1 MPTIWWGRCIVRSK
15 GVASQTGR
23 AHEHAGRL
31 GCCSG
36 AEVKVLAVECGCVSH
51 GGALVGKR
59 SGTQIEACAIASTDM
74 AGACSPLED
83 SRGQRGSRGVASRGA
98 RLTVRASPAWHAHAD
113 RGSKQVGR
121 VVSTAPTVAAGS
133 AHIAYRQLVHGVLLD
148 CLHPLI
154 QQNVCSHEGRRG
166 GGLRVAVQRL
176 QVIHLCT
183 AGRYDSSA
191 MHACIAA
198 SPQVARQSLLS
209 PACRPN
215 RELEGNSHHQG
226 MPMCTTC
233 QQGGSTPAKP
243 TGSKASVAA
252 SLAESE
258 SVPAGVVPAP
268 AAALRPTPLAPREE
282 LGVGPPPRVA
292 VAAVPRANSQGPI

>member
-1 MPTIWWGRCIVRSK
+1 MRQSWGC
-15 GVASQTGR
+15 
-23 AHEHAGRL
+23 
-31 GCCSG
+31 
-36 AEVKVLAVECGCVSH
+36 
-51 GGALVGKR
+51 LVGKS
-59 SGTQIEACAIASTDM
+59 SGTQVEACAITSTDT

-98 RLTVRASPAWHAHAD
+98 RLTAGGSPAWHAHAD
-113 RGSKQVGR
+113 RGGKQVGR

-133 AHIAYRQLVHGVLLD
+133 AHFASRQLVHGVLLD
-148 CLHPLI
+148 CLHALL

-176 QVIHLCT
+176 KVIHLCT

-215 RELEGNSHHQG
+215 RDQLAGTNQAAKTCPRVQRRDISISIFGQVGNTRQAG
-226 MPMCTTC
+226 N
-233 QQGGSTPAKP
+233 TPAKP
-243 TGSKASVAA
+243 TGSRASVAA